1 MWRTIGTNPAVRQK
15 VYRAMEKLPA
25 EGVEQF
31 LDFLRFK
38 YGVQKPRN
46 VVALG
51 GLRKE
56 LNLEVTDEDVRVL
69 RQQVTVQVL
78 ERM

>member
-1 MWRTIGTNPAVRQK
+1 

-38 YGVQKPRN
+38 YSVQKPQDI
-46 VVALG
+46 VTLG
-51 GLRKE
+51 WLRKG
-56 LNLEVTDEDVRVL
+56 LDLKVTDEDVRVL